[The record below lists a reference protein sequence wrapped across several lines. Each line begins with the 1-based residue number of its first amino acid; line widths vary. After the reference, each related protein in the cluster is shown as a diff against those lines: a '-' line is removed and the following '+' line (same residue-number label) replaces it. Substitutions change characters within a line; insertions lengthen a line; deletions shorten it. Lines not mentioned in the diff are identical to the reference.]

1 MVYSFSI
8 IEANLVGNS
17 NVTIQ
22 ESTDNGMA
30 LLLNNI
36 GNEKYV
42 MDSLKIWSSNPDQ
55 IQQGFILV
63 KSGADGNIT
72 NKALTPDVDSYS
84 FQGKVDLP
92 TDGYELDGDSKII
105 YTVLPNT
112 ILKLTVSVSDKQDV
126 RANLSN
132 LKILEKESGKGHLL
146 DTIDNSDMIYEQ
158 EYSEFKEET
167 MNEYYD
173 KLLEPEEQVITEP
186 KPVDENL
193 NFSGDISQNI
203 PLKIENKPKYAN
215 QYNTEFI
222 VFLAVITTGFIIAV
236 SINKKLLFSFNK

>member
-1 MVYSFSI
+1 MVYTFSI
-8 IEANLVGNS
+8 IEANLIGNS

-42 MDSLKIWSSNPDQ
+42 MDSLKVWSSNPDQ

-72 NKALTPDVDSYS
+72 NNSLTPDVDSYS
-84 FQGKVDLP
+84 FQGKIDLP

-112 ILKLTVSVSDKQDV
+112 VLKLTVSVSDKEKV
-126 RANLSN
+126 KANLSN
-132 LKILEKESGKGHLL
+132 LTILEEASGKGIIL
-146 DTIDNSDMIYEQ
+146 DSINRDEMIHEQENSDFYEQ
-158 EYSEFKEET
+158 
-167 MNEYYD
+167 NINDYYD
-173 KLLEPEEQVITEP
+173 SLLESEEKQITEP
-186 KPVDENL
+186 GPVDETL
-193 NFSGDISQNI
+193 SFSGNISQNI
-203 PLKIENKPKYAN
+203 IQKVENKPQNVN
-215 QYNTEFI
+215 QYNIGFV
-222 VFLAVITTGFIIAV
+222 VFLAAITTVLVIAV
-236 SINKKLLFSFNK
+236 GIDKKLLFPFKK